1 MRQARGPRQPYVPLE
16 PRPARMTRHQR
27 QSHSTSG
34 AQVLGVLL
42 AISAALLI
50 TAHGLALATTP
61 AAAGRTLGAVLPAL
75 TDLDQAMAA
84 HAGEVA
90 STAAV
95 HDQDIPVPG
104 LPLRVTVTREAAA
117 AGGAE
122 LRRAA
127 LDSMVSTVYN
137 RGHAAFRAPDAPAG
151 GAPALFSSQW
161 ALWHALDSLKASSHH
176 RLVLARAALA
186 VVTLLL
192 AVGLVLVVDGRRRG
206 VAAGS
211 AIAVGAGLAA
221 LGAVLGR
228 LAAWVLVPN
237 NGDIAAAAVSRI
249 AHDLSMTVV
258 ATALIAGV
266 AALALAALSAAVT
279 TLSRPAPHPAS
290 RPVTRRPPAIRE
302 PEEES

>member
-27 QSHSTSG
+27 QSHNTSA

-75 TDLDQAMAA
+75 TDLDQALAA

-104 LPLRVTVTREAAA
+104 LPLRVTVTRGAA

-127 LDSMVSTVYN
+127 LDAMVSTVYN
-137 RGHAAFRAPDAPAG
+137 RGHAAFRAPGAPAG

-176 RLVLARAALA
+176 RLVLVRAALV

-221 LGAVLGR
+221 LGGVLGR
-228 LAAWVLVPN
+228 LAVRVLVPSD
-237 NGDIAAAAVSRI
+237 GDIAAAAVSRI

-279 TLSRPAPHPAS
+279 ALSQPVPHPAS
-290 RPVTRRPPAIRE
+290 RPGTRRPPVIRE